1 MSSITVTFIQKDG
14 ACRTLAAPC
23 GRTLMEIGRAND
35 VRGILGECGGAGSCG
50 TCRVVIE
57 DPVHRALVGEAE
69 GLEVD
74 LLSFFD
80 DNPPGTRLACQ
91 ITLDTALDQLT
102 VQVPQD

>member
-1 MSSITVTFIQKDG
+1 MSSITVTFIQMDG
-14 ACRTLAAPC
+14 VHRTLDAPC
-23 GRTLMEIGRAND
+23 GQTLMEIGRACD

-50 TCRVVIE
+50 TCRVVVE
-57 DPVHRALVGEAE
+57 DAAFRALVGEAE

-91 ITLDTALDQLT
+91 ITLDPALNHLT
-102 VQVPQD
+102 VRVPQE